1 MQKVLMKIT
10 QNKNKN
16 SNIANIANNS
26 NNSKGMK
33 YNMIEYSWE

>member
-1 MQKVLMKIT
+1 MKIT

-16 SNIANIANNS
+16 SNIANNS

-33 YNMIEYSWE
+33 YNMIEYS